1 MGTIKDRKCSDLVD
15 NDKFKKRWKE
25 YTELYKKDLN
35 ASDNCDG
42 VLSHAE
48 PDILQ
53 CEVSW
58 ASRKH
63 CC

>member
-1 MGTIKDRKCSDLVD
+1 MGTMKDRKCRDLVD
-15 NDKFKKRWKE
+15 DDEFKKRWKE
-25 YTELYKKDLN
+25 YIELYKKDLN
-35 ASDNCDG
+35 ASDNYDDA
-42 VLSHAE
+42 VSHAE

-53 CEVSW
+53 CEVDW

>member
-1 MGTIKDRKCSDLVD
+1 MGTIKDRKCRDLVD
-15 NDKFKKRWKE
+15 DDEFKKRWKE
-25 YTELYKKDLN
+25 YTEELYKKDLN

-42 VLSHAE
+42 HAE

-53 CEVSW
+53 CEVNW